1 MDVIFQLIGSLFGYV
16 LWAAYQLFHSY
27 ALAIILFTLLSKA
40 VLFPASIKQQKSMAK
55 NSRLQKQMAELKKKY
70 ANNREKLN
78 EETQKLYQKEGTS
91 PYSGCLSSIVPMLIM
106 LGVFYAVA
114 YPLTN
119 TLHLDDSMVTN
130 AKTALVAI
138 PGIDVSPTAMY
149 GGQIDIIKHFG
160 DFETVRNCFANSGTS
175 IEAIGDFCN
184 SFDFAGLNLL
194 TTPGSLGFSVYLIIP
209 ALCFITSVASQFII
223 QKLNGTGSNG
233 QGCMTVMLF
242 ALPLFSA
249 YIAYTVPA
257 AVGFY
262 WIASTVFGFVQSLV
276 MHYFFGPGMLVARS
290 EAARVALLE
299 QNEGRI
305 RSLR

>member
-1 MDVIFQLIGSLFGYV
+1 MDIIFQFIGSLFGYV
-16 LWAAYQLFHSY
+16 LWIAYQLFNSY

-55 NSRLQKQMAELKKKY
+55 NAKLQKQMAELKKKY

-78 EETQKLYQKEGTS
+78 EETQKLYQKEGAS
-91 PYSGCLSSIVPMLIM
+91 PYGSCLPSIVPMLIM

-119 TLHLDDSMVTN
+119 TLHLDANMVNN
-130 AKTALVAI
+130 AKYALVAI

-160 DFETVRNCFANSGTS
+160 SFETVQNCFANSNTS
-175 IEAIGDFCN
+175 IEAIGNFCN

-194 TTPGSLGFSVYLIIP
+194 TTPGSKGFSVYLIIP
-209 ALCFITSVASQFII
+209 GLCFVTSVASQFII
-223 QKLNGTGSNG
+223 QKLNGSGASG

-276 MHYFFGPGMLVARS
+276 MHYFFGPGMLTARG
-290 EAARVALLE
+290 EAARVALLKQE
-299 QNEGRI
+299 EGRV

>member
-1 MDVIFQLIGSLFGYV
+1 MDIIFQFIGSLFGYV
-16 LWAAYQLFHSY
+16 LWAAYHLVHSY
-27 ALAIILFTLLSKA
+27 ALAIIIFTLLSKA
-40 VLFPASIKQQKSMAK
+40 VLFPASIKQQKSMA
-55 NSRLQKQMAELKKKY
+55 NNARLQKQMAELKKKY

-119 TLHLDDSMVTN
+119 TLHLDANMVTS
-130 AKTALVAI
+130 AKSALVAI

-149 GGQIDIIKHFG
+149 GGQIDIIKHFSS
-160 DFETVRNCFANSGTS
+160 FETVQNCFAESSTS
-175 IEAIGDFCN
+175 IEAIGNFCD

-194 TTPGSLGFSVYLIIP
+194 TTPGSKGFSVYLIIP

-242 ALPLFSA
+242 LLPLFSA

-262 WIASTVFGFVQSLV
+262 WIASTVFGFIQSLI
-276 MHYFFGPGMLVARS
+276 MHYFFGPGMLIARG
-290 EAARVALLE
+290 EAARVALLKE
-299 QNEGRI
+299 KESRV
-305 RSLR
+305 RSLK